1 MVNLSELNPH
11 QILCSASKYTRKFFW
26 NPDFQDCPKELQ
38 QEMQILCVM
47 FTEEVGG
54 IVIVYFDDNGS
65 ITMVSSGEEDDPYFD
80 RIGSGLKLEQ
90 VKEKSA
96 SSSKELK
103 HIISFTARTLNGTT
117 GTVSKGKKYVI
128 CYRRR
133 KHKYYSRTF

>member
-1 MVNLSELNPH
+1 MKTKKTIGYYRPCYVYVMKCEDDTYYIGSTVDLRKCYQEH
-11 QILCSASKYTRKFFW
+11 MAGRASKYTRKFFW

-90 VKEKSA
+90 VKGEKRQLFERIEA
-96 SSSKELK
+96 
-103 HIISFTARTLNGTT
+103 
-117 GTVSKGKKYVI
+117 
-128 CYRRR
+128 
-133 KHKYYSRTF
+133 YYQLYC

>member
-11 QILCSASKYTRKFFW
+11 RILCSASKYTRKFFW
-26 NPDFQDCPKELQ
+26 NPDFQDCPKELR

-90 VKEKSA
+90 VKGEKRQLFERIEA
-96 SSSKELK
+96 
-103 HIISFTARTLNGTT
+103 
-117 GTVSKGKKYVI
+117 
-128 CYRRR
+128 
-133 KHKYYSRTF
+133 YYQLYC